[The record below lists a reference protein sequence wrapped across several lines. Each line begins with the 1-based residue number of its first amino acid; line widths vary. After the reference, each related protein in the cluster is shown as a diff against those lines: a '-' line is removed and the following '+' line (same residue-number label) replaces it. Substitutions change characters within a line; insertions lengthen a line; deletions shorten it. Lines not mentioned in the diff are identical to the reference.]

1 MITFKKSNHIL
12 MLQTCL
18 LLITGCMM
26 ASCNKEILDERPL
39 SALNSDIVL
48 SSPSG
53 YETYLVA
60 LNMMAREELTQNNA
74 TYWTNFNGTDLFS
87 SAGIEYNTY
96 RNWITWLNPV
106 RAEVVGYWNWAY
118 TKMLLQANT
127 IIVYANKPE
136 LADIWADEAQ
146 RNAVLAEARFFRAY
160 TYNIMANLY
169 GGVPIVDTIYSSPKF
184 DFVRAERSEVYEFAK
199 ADLEFAS
206 QWLPTTVPANK
217 EGRIVKA
224 AADHLLSEVYI
235 SLGEYDNA
243 VAAASRVIESGLYEI
258 MTERFGRFIS
268 EPGDV
273 FSDLF
278 LDGNQNRSSGN
289 LESIYVWQ
297 FEANTEGGDGTAD
310 GNRMLANFASFIANI
325 RTPDGFPQIITD
337 SMGRGVGRSRGS
349 TYYLYQLWEN
359 DWDNDMRNS
368 KFNMRRDFHY
378 NNPASS
384 YYGQLIDKSVLSQED
399 TLRNLFAYSRK
410 VEGSPWMGDRLSGR
424 THKDVIVFRL
434 AETYLLRAEAKLRS
448 GNSQGAADDIN
459 VLRERANASPV
470 LATDV
475 TLDYILDERARELAT
490 EEPRRRTLIRM
501 GKLVERIRKYDLLE
515 SSRNSIQEYHQFYPI
530 PQEAIDA
537 NIGAELQQNPG
548 YNN

>member
-1 MITFKKSNHIL
+1 MITFKISNYFL
-12 MLQTCL
+12 TLQTCL
-18 LLITGCMM
+18 LLVTGCMM
-26 ASCNKEILDERPL
+26 ASCNKGILDETPL
-39 SALNSDIVL
+39 SALNSDVVL

-53 YETYLVA
+53 YETYLIA

-96 RNWITWLNPV
+96 RNWVTWLNPV
-106 RAEVVGYWNWAY
+106 RAEVVAYWNWAY
-118 TKMLLQANT
+118 TKMLVQANT
-127 IIVYANKPE
+127 IIVYANRPE
-136 LADIWADEAQ
+136 LAGIWPDEAQ
-146 RNAVLAEARFFRAY
+146 RNAVIAEARFFRGY

-169 GGVPIVDTIYSSPKF
+169 GGVPLVDTIYSSPKF

-235 SLGEYDNA
+235 SLGEYDQA
-243 VAAASRVIESGLYEI
+243 ISAATRVIESGLYEI

-278 LDGNQNRSSGN
+278 RDGNQNRSSGN

-297 FEANTEGGDGTAD
+297 FEANTDGGDGTSE
-310 GNRMLANFASFIANI
+310 GNRMLANFAPFLANI
-325 RTPDGFPQIITD
+325 RSPDGLPHVITD
-337 SMGRGVGRSRGS
+337 SMGRGVGRARGS
-349 TYYLYQLWEN
+349 THYLYQIWED

-410 VEGSPWMGDRLSGR
+410 VEGSPWMGNNLSGR
-424 THKDVIVFRL
+424 THKDVIVYRL
-434 AETYLLRAEAKLRS
+434 AETYLLRAEAKLRKS
-448 GNSQGAADDIN
+448 DLQGAADDIN

-470 LATDV
+470 LAADV

-501 GKLVERIRKYDLLE
+501 GKLVDRIRKYDLLE
-515 SSRNSIQEYHQFYPI
+515 SSRNTIQDYHQFYPI

-537 NIGAELQQNPG
+537 NIGAELRQNPG